1 MSTNQS
7 WSLDKPFTESYSSDI
22 TLLSAWLRGQ
32 QPAESSTQPCPRNYS
47 TLTFLNRL
55 STLLTTGNE
64 HSPSADNVHAISGY
78 MDANSIHFLIFS
90 ENAGPKYNAQRAI
103 SGHIDR
109 ALERK
114 SNAKNIHA
122 RADEQYPNDPAITLA
137 QQETQNI
144 PIGPKAHIPPGG
156 RWASPIL
163 NHPGVSDPSDG
174 YTDKE
179 SGHILLKT
187 WSADDDLPF
196 DAHLQ
201 HVFDILSYLSSISG
215 SEEKGKLLAPLQ
227 HFIHRR
233 AFRKLGS
240 RVLLFSTHWDRMPF
254 GVLAENISYI
264 SSDPDL
270 SKTFELTLPP
280 AAHETVEVFVQATA
294 NVAGSKLR
302 YTYDLNTV
310 NLARWTALFRYLW
323 DEIEL
328 CLLEKNSKD
337 QWRVRFSTVS
347 IETVIKHLFSLRSSE
362 FIIREAEAGTMEAR
376 TRAKQD
382 HLLKSFH
389 CDRTFSAYRFP
400 SSLNVVNDSEQGPDL
415 GGLHLFSELG
425 GQEEL
430 PQLDLEGQEEFY
442 EEMTDSDTPVERVMH
457 SLGMVWAW
465 YLAVVSLFKKS
476 RLDLSGKAVE
486 LTRVQY
492 KPFRAFDYNSQD
504 LRERILPAVFPDITW
519 TEEATKELIQGT
531 WTAKVHAE
539 ASLMGFASSTIQ
551 VFSHHL
557 HSQSHLSKTAVGI
570 SKKCCRLCWLLKEH
584 LNAEYPDLNL
594 VLPGTHGIFYPWI
607 PPPGIPDAI
616 LKSLR
621 DELVKA
627 IRTVIK
633 TSLTAPDSR
642 QSSDDD
648 FDLDVIENST
658 EQKGLYQKLHCS
670 IVGIDEYS
678 GRNGGASERLPPFI
692 VPEQDDD
699 SVTVSS
705 RDNGR
710 LSAIGSSARNRGPS
724 PLPDRSSELS
734 GEASWD
740 TLSRS
745 TRRTQLDLNTRSA
758 RQNQDPFADSNGEP
772 SPNSVF
778 DRLRQEDDAARP
790 NYDLSLS
797 DQRRTEWITEQKKR
811 AKQLQGVLPA
821 SSASDELSLLEEED
835 QVGDLSLQRAP
846 TGKLYYMYGSGAS
859 QSQVAGFEDREIEID
874 PSIDGGINGKPRPTS
889 RHLDWVATQRQKHAV
904 ANLPHLHCSEPSL
917 DTAIPAEIF
926 RQEDLTCCSGCGRE
940 LEFIKY
946 VCEICGEKEPGSHLS
961 SPTSSNKG
969 KGRDPLPQ
977 FIYPPT
983 AHQTNI
989 YSSSMSPSFSS
1000 SSNTFVASHSISKP
1014 RPLPPEPS
1022 MSTSLTT
1029 LLPPSVPLKK
1039 TETGFELCP
1048 FCVEELG
1055 YIHALESQSTNEPG
1069 LSPTASNFS
1078 SSSLGDAAAQRRR
1091 AAPKEK
1097 GQLRHVYIERSW
1109 GHRGWDDSI
1118 PMRKQKFALPVASK
1132 HRLITRCIS
1141 ARHCPRYQ
1149 LCRACYSQVHEIHP
1163 SHAFLV
1169 LRGKLPRSLS
1179 DSELLTYSDFL
1190 NTPEEQSNVHLG
1202 IKCIKEIVG
1211 VCFHCAECENVDIC
1225 LECELAGLPGNIDSA
1240 DGGHVYAHI
1249 SIKIPFP
1256 LPSYKIQ
1263 PVSRK
1268 ARTLWS
1274 NRVGH
1279 SKAASEISS
1288 YARTVIGIGNMHTSE
1303 PISEDHG
1310 IACNISE
1317 SDINVRTVLLPS
1329 RDITHAPPARRC
1341 RRPVDQPI
1349 TSNTPMIPEL
1359 YEPGP
1364 SSIAYNIG
1372 NPADYLS
1379 ITHPGVFCDLCVT
1392 EIQGAW
1398 FRSLKSRVN
1407 MQALKKLLVDME
1419 SPSPIINY
1427 QIYL

>member
-1 MSTNQS
+1 MNAPVNKHNP
-7 WSLDKPFTESYSSDI
+7 DKPLVVRCTFNENNKKISYRSAQSCTYDHLRAKI
-22 TLLSAWLRGQ
+22 EQGFSLSAFSFEILYKDDDG
-32 QPAESSTQPCPRNYS
+32 E
-47 TLTFLNRL
+47 
-55 STLLTTGNE
+55 
-64 HSPSADNVHAISGY
+64 ISK
-78 MDANSIHFLIFS
+78 I
-90 ENAGPKYNAQRAI
+90 
-103 SGHIDR
+103 
-109 ALERK
+109 
-114 SNAKNIHA
+114 
-122 RADEQYPNDPAITLA
+122 
-137 QQETQNI
+137 
-144 PIGPKAHIPPGG
+144 
-156 RWASPIL
+156 
-163 NHPGVSDPSDG
+163 
-174 YTDKE
+174 
-179 SGHILLKT
+179 
-187 WSADDDLPF
+187 SADDDLT
-196 DAHLQ
+196 DAIQ
-201 HVFDILSYLSSISG
+201 YFRSSADDASVSSASSIFSG
-215 SEEKGKLLAPLQ
+215 RG
-227 HFIHRR
+227 
-233 AFRKLGS
+233 
-240 RVLLFSTHWDRMPF
+240 F
-254 GVLAENISYI
+254 G
-264 SSDPDL
+264 
-270 SKTFELTLPP
+270 
-280 AAHETVEVFVQATA
+280 
-294 NVAGSKLR
+294 
-302 YTYDLNTV
+302 
-310 NLARWTALFRYLW
+310 
-323 DEIEL
+323 
-328 CLLEKNSKD
+328 NSKRITLRL
-337 QWRVRFSTVS
+337 Q
-347 IETVIKHLFSLRSSE
+347 IEVGYDGLSL
-362 FIIREAEAGTMEAR
+362 
-376 TRAKQD
+376 
-382 HLLKSFH
+382 
-389 CDRTFSAYRFP
+389 
-400 SSLNVVNDSEQGPDL
+400 
-415 GGLHLFSELG
+415 
-425 GQEEL
+425 
-430 PQLDLEGQEEFY
+430 
-442 EEMTDSDTPVERVMH
+442 SDT
-457 SLGMVWAW
+457 G
-465 YLAVVSLFKKS
+465 
-476 RLDLSGKAVE
+476 
-486 LTRVQY
+486 
-492 KPFRAFDYNSQD
+492 
-504 LRERILPAVFPDITW
+504 
-519 TEEATKELIQGT
+519 
-531 WTAKVHAE
+531 
-539 ASLMGFASSTIQ
+539 
-551 VFSHHL
+551 
-557 HSQSHLSKTAVGI
+557 
-570 SKKCCRLCWLLKEH
+570 
-584 LNAEYPDLNL
+584 
-594 VLPGTHGIFYPWI
+594 
-607 PPPGIPDAI
+607 
-616 LKSLR
+616 
-621 DELVKA
+621 
-627 IRTVIK
+627 
-633 TSLTAPDSR
+633 
-642 QSSDDD
+642 
-648 FDLDVIENST
+648 
-658 EQKGLYQKLHCS
+658 S
-670 IVGIDEYS
+670 IVSIDEYR

-724 PLPDRSSELS
+724 SLPDRSSELS
-734 GEASWD
+734 GESSWD

-745 TRRTQLDLNTRSA
+745 TRRTQLDSNTRSA

-889 RHLDWVATQRQKHAV
+889 RQLNWVAAQQQKHAI

-940 LEFIKY
+940 LELIKY

-969 KGRDPLPQ
+969 KGRDSLPQ

-1029 LLPPSVPLKK
+1029 LVPPSVPLKK

-1069 LSPTASNFS
+1069 LSPKASNFS

-1109 GHRGWDDSI
+1109 GHRGWDDVVHTDAETEICSACGVKTSTHNK
-1118 PMRKQKFALPVASK
+1118 MYKCASC
-1132 HRLITRCIS
+1132 L
-1141 ARHCPRYQ
+1141 RYQ

-1190 NTPEEQSNVHLG
+1190 NIPEEQSNVHLG
-1202 IKCIKEIVG
+1202 IKCINCCREIVG

-1225 LECELAGLPGNIDSA
+1225 LECELAGLPANIDSA

-1303 PISEDHG
+1303 PVNEDHG
-1310 IACNISE
+1310 IACNSCKKPISG
-1317 SDINVRTVLLPS
+1317 VRYQCANCPAPQSGYNLCSSCEKVSYTVHNPMHAFFKLP
-1329 RDITHAPPARRC
+1329 
-1341 RRPVDQPI
+1341 RPVDQPI
-1349 TSNTPMIPEL
+1349 TSNIPMIPEL

-1372 NPADYLS
+1372 NPAGHLS
-1379 ITHPGVFCDLCVT
+1379 TTHPGVFCDLCVT

-1398 FRSLKSRVN
+1398 FRCAYCGKDLCSTCELLDTHNDTHIFLVLKSRVN
-1407 MQALKKLLVDME
+1407 MQTLKKLLVDME